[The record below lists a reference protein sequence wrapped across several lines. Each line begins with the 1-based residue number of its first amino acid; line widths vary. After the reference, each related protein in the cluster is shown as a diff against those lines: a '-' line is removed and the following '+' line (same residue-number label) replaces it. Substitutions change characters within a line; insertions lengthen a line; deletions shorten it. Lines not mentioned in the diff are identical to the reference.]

1 MRKNFKNY
9 SLLAAAL
16 AVITIGSSV
25 MTHAETNS
33 STGTSEQ
40 TESTAPADVKKDGRH
55 HKGGFGLNQNSLE
68 SLVSNGSIDQ
78 ATADKIT
85 AYMKTMETKREE
97 ERTKIDAMTEA
108 ERKEYLS
115 AEKDQKK
122 GDPFSELV
130 SQGIITQTQADSI
143 KEAMPKYNKEENGKK
158 GYKGERR
165 GFGLNETKLASL
177 VTNGTIDQEVAD
189 DITAYVK
196 SLETERETEKTKVD
210 AMTEEE
216 RQEYFSS
223 KKGEARVNLF
233 TDLVNKGIVTQ
244 TQADAIKAAMPEKH
258 RDNSIAADT
267 AS

>member
-9 SLLAAAL
+9 SILAAVL

-25 MTHAETNS
+25 MTHAETNT

-40 TESTAPADVKKDGRH
+40 TESTAPADMKKGGRD

-68 SLVSNGSIDQ
+68 SLVSNGTIDQ

-85 AYMKTMETKREE
+85 AYMETMETKREE

-108 ERKEYLS
+108 ERKEYFS
-115 AEKDQKK
+115 EEKDQKK

-130 SQGIITQTQADSI
+130 SQEIITQTQADSI
-143 KEAMPKYNKEENGKK
+143 KEAMPKYDKEEKGDKK
-158 GYKGERR
+158 ERR

-177 VTNGTIDQEVAD
+177 VTNGTIDQEAAD
-189 DITAYVK
+189 EITAYVK
-196 SLETERETEKTKVD
+196 TLETERETEKSKVE

-223 KKGEARVNLF
+223 KKGEARVDLF
-233 TDLVNKGIVTQ
+233 TGLVDKGIITQ

-258 RDNSIAADT
+258 RDNSTAVDT

>member
-143 KEAMPKYNKEENGKK
+143 KEAMPKYDKEEK
-158 GYKGERR
+158 GDKRERR
-165 GFGLNETKLASL
+165 GFGLNEIKLASL
-177 VTNGTIDQEVAD
+177 VTNGTIDQEAAD

-196 SLETERETEKTKVD
+196 SLETERDAEKTKVD
-210 AMTEEE
+210 AMTEDE

-223 KKGEARVNLF
+223 KKDETRVDLF
-233 TDLVNKGIVTQ
+233 TDLVNKGIITQ

>member
-1 MRKNFKNY
+1 MRKNIKNY
-9 SLLAAAL
+9 SFLAAAL

-25 MTHAETNS
+25 MVHAETNT
-33 STGTSEQ
+33 STGTSAQ
-40 TESTAPADVKKDGRH
+40 TESTAPADMKKDGRD
-55 HKGGFGLNQNSLE
+55 HKGGFGLNQNSLD
-68 SLVSNGSIDQ
+68 SLVSNGTIDQ

-130 SQGIITQTQADSI
+130 SQEIITQTQADSI
-143 KEAMPKYNKEENGKK
+143 KAAMPKCDNNENGNK
-158 GYKGERR
+158 GDKGESR
-165 GFGLNETKLASL
+165 GFGFNENELASL
-177 VTNGTIDQEVAD
+177 VTNGTIDQEAAD
-189 DITAYVK
+189 DIAAYIK
-196 SLETERETEKTKVD
+196 TLETERETEKTKVD
-210 AMTEEE
+210 AMTEAE

-223 KKGEARVNLF
+223 KKDETRVDLF

-244 TQADAIKAAMPEKH
+244 TQADSIKAAMPERH
-258 RDNSIAADT
+258 HDNSTAADT

>member
-1 MRKNFKNY
+1 MRKNIKNY
-9 SLLAAAL
+9 SFLAAAL

-25 MTHAETNS
+25 MAHAETN
-33 STGTSEQ
+33 TTTVTSAQ
-40 TESTAPADVKKDGRH
+40 IESTVPADMKKDGRN

-68 SLVSNGSIDQ
+68 SLVSNGTIDQ

-122 GDPFSELV
+122 GDPFSGLV
-130 SQGIITQTQADSI
+130 SQEIITQTQADSI
-143 KEAMPKYNKEENGKK
+143 KAAMPNCNKEENGEK
-158 GYKGERR
+158 GDKGERR
-165 GFGLNETKLASL
+165 GFGFIENELTSL
-177 VTNGTIDQEVAD
+177 VTDGTIDQEAAD
-189 DITAYVK
+189 EITAYVK
-196 SLETERETEKTKVD
+196 TLETERETEKTKVD
-210 AMTEEE
+210 AMTEAE
-216 RQEYFSS
+216 RQEYFST
-223 KKGEARVNLF
+223 KKDETRVDLF

-244 TQADAIKAAMPEKH
+244 TQADAIKAAMPERH
-258 RDNSIAADT
+258 SDNSTTSDT

>member
-40 TESTAPADVKKDGRH
+40 TESTAPADMKKGGRN
-55 HKGGFGLNQNSLE
+55 HKGAFGLNQNSLE
-68 SLVSNGSIDQ
+68 NLVSNGTIDQ

-85 AYMKTMETKREE
+85 AYLETMDTKREE
-97 ERTKIDAMTEA
+97 EITKIDAMTEA
-108 ERKEYLS
+108 ERKEYFS

-130 SQGIITQTQADSI
+130 SQKIITQTQADSI
-143 KEAMPKYNKEENGKK
+143 KEAMPKYDKEEKGGK

-177 VTNGTIDQEVAD
+177 VTNGTIDQEAAD
-189 DITAYVK
+189 EITAYVK
-196 SLETERETEKTKVD
+196 SLETEREAEKAKVE

-223 KKGEARVNLF
+223 KKGEERVDLF
-233 TDLVNKGIVTQ
+233 TDLVDKGIITQ
-244 TQADAIKAAMPEKH
+244 TQADAIKAAMPERH
-258 RDNSIAADT
+258 RDNSTATDT
-267 AS
+267 VS